1 MPDYSF
7 FCSPALEC
15 SWPRAEISALWSPA
29 TIYGAVVN
37 PGAPPI
43 GYGIDFGTSNSAISI
58 AYPDRVEVLALGR
71 SESAMTLP
79 SFVYLH
85 RGGRRAAGDEAVRT
99 FLKSG
104 HEKTDCWNC
113 PLAPYGWDTECR
125 QYRKGGGCNDA
136 RLLSGV
142 KHELAKVGFA
152 GTNSWA
158 TDFSVGALVAV
169 VLKRLK
175 AEADAAVV
183 DGARRVVLG
192 HPIVFAGADPD
203 HRAASDAE
211 AFSRLEQAAGEAG
224 FEEVAFLPEPTA
236 AVIGEPTHPG
246 VEIAVDFGGG
256 TFDVAVM
263 DSRDGE
269 PRIAGL
275 AGVAVGGEV
284 LDGVLFETSVG
295 PALGLEVLPS
305 WLFNELRTASSVR
318 LLMADPG
325 IPAILTRIGGNQ
337 AELVHALLYQGYAY
351 DFYKAIEAA
360 KIALSSSEVTELQFS
375 PLGLRVTLRR
385 SAFESMIR
393 PELDL
398 VREAIGRALGKAR
411 VDPREVD
418 RVLLTGGS
426 AYIPVFR
433 GDLAEIFGEDRLEQ
447 RDAFT
452 AVVHGLGVRAQQ
464 LWGL

>member
-1 MPDYSF
+1 MSDQIF
-7 FCSPALEC
+7 QTCC
-15 SWPRAEISALWSPA
+15 
-29 TIYGAVVN
+29 GDAVVSTEV
-37 PGAPPI
+37 PYSAISSTFIVGSVTSRPL
-43 GYGIDFGTSNSAISI
+43 GYGIDFGTSNSAVAI
-58 AYPDRVEVLALGR
+58 AYADRVEVVPLG
-71 SESAMTLP
+71 SARTLP

-85 RGGRRAAGDEAVRT
+85 RAGRRTAGDQAVRT

-104 HEKTDCWNC
+104 HEKTDCWKC
-113 PLAPYGWDTECR
+113 PLAPYGWDTDCR
-125 QYRKGGGCNDA
+125 QYRKGGGCSDA

-142 KHELAKVGFA
+142 KHELAKLGFS

-158 TDFSVGALVAV
+158 TDFSVGALVSV

-175 AEADAAVV
+175 EEADSAA
-183 DGARRVVLG
+183 GQAATSVVLG
-192 HPIVFAGADPD
+192 HPVVFAGADPD
-203 HRAASDAE
+203 DREASDKE
-211 AFSRLEQAAGEAG
+211 AFRRLEAAARSAG
-224 FEEVAFLPEPTA
+224 FTEVAFLPEPTA
-236 AVIGEPTHPG
+236 AVIGEATHRG

-263 DSRDGE
+263 DSRVGE
-269 PRIAGL
+269 PRIAGM
-275 AGVAVGGEV
+275 AGVAVGGEI

-295 PALGLEVLPS
+295 PALGLDVLPS

-325 IPAILTRIGGNQ
+325 IPSILSRIGGTE
-337 AELVHALLYQGYAY
+337 AGLVHALLYDGHAY
-351 DFYKAIEAA
+351 DFYKAIESA
-360 KIALSSSEVTELQFS
+360 KIALSSSEVTELRFP
-375 PLGLRVTLRR
+375 PLGLAVTVQR

-398 VREAIGRALGKAR
+398 VRQAIARSLTEAKVTPHDVG
-411 VDPREVD
+411 

-426 AYIPVFR
+426 AYIPAFR
-433 GDLAEIFGEDRLEQ
+433 SDLAEMFGPERLEQ

-464 LWGL
+464 LWSPNPLPA

>member
-1 MPDYSF
+1 
-7 FCSPALEC
+7 
-15 SWPRAEISALWSPA
+15 
-29 TIYGAVVN
+29 VVN
-37 PGAPPI
+37 PGVAPV

-71 SESAMTLP
+71 SRSAMTLP

-85 RGGRRAAGDEAVRT
+85 RAGRRDAGDEAVKT
-99 FLKSG
+99 FLNSG

-113 PLAPYGWDTECR
+113 PLAPYGWDTDCR

-142 KHELAKVGFA
+142 KHDLAKVGFA

-158 TDFSVGALVAV
+158 TDFTVGTLVAV

-175 AEADAAVV
+175 AEADAAVAG
-183 DGARRVVLG
+183 GAPRVVLG
-192 HPIVFAGADPD
+192 HPVVFAGADPD

-211 AFSRLEQAAGEAG
+211 AFSRLEQAAVEAG

-295 PALGLEVLPS
+295 PALGLEVLPN

-325 IPAILTRIGGNQ
+325 IPAILTRIGGKA

-360 KIALSSSEVTELQFS
+360 KIALSSAEVTELQFS

-398 VREAIGRALGKAR
+398 VREAIGRALGEAS
-411 VDPREVD
+411 VQPREVD

-426 AYIPVFR
+426 AYIPAFR
-433 GDLAEIFGEDRLEQ
+433 RDLAQTFGEDRLEQ

-452 AVVHGLGVRAQQ
+452 AVAHGLGVRAQQ
-464 LWGL
+464 LWGF

>member
-1 MPDYSF
+1 MRQTRLAAEST
-7 FCSPALEC
+7 PA
-15 SWPRAEISALWSPA
+15 PIYVVVVEIEA
-29 TIYGAVVN
+29 
-37 PGAPPI
+37 PI
-43 GYGIDFGTSNSAISI
+43 GYGIDFGTSNSAISV
-58 AYPDRVEVLALGR
+58 AYTGRVEVLTLGPSR
-71 SESAMTLP
+71 SAMTLP

-85 RGGRRAAGDEAVRT
+85 RGGRRAAGEEAVRT

-113 PLAPYGWDTECR
+113 PLAPYGWDTDCR

-142 KHELAKVGFA
+142 KHELAKLGFA

-158 TDFSVGALVAV
+158 TDFSVGSLVAV

-175 AEADAAVV
+175 NEADAAVT
-183 DGARRVVLG
+183 ASAPRVVIG
-192 HPIVFAGADPD
+192 HPVVFAGSDPSN
-203 HRAASDAE
+203 RAASDAE
-211 AFSRLEQAAGEAG
+211 AFSRLERAAVEAG

-236 AVIGEPTHPG
+236 AVIGEVTHRG

-263 DSRDGE
+263 DSRTGE
-269 PRIAGL
+269 QRITGM

-284 LDGVLFETSVG
+284 LEGVLFETIVG
-295 PALGLEVLPS
+295 PALGLEVLPN
-305 WLFNELRTASSVR
+305 WLFNELRTSSSVR

-325 IPAILTRIGGNQ
+325 IPAILARIGGTP
-337 AELVHALLYQGYAY
+337 AELVHALLYQGHAY

-360 KIALSSSEVTELQFS
+360 KIALSSSEMTELTFS
-375 PLGLRVTLRR
+375 PMGLQVTVHR
-385 SAFESMIR
+385 SAFEAMIR

-398 VREAIGRALGKAR
+398 VRDAIGRALDEAGVEA
-411 VDPREVD
+411 REVD
-418 RVLLTGGS
+418 RVLMTGGS
-426 AYIPVFR
+426 AYIPAFR
-433 GDLAEIFGEDRLEQ
+433 ADLAQTFGEDRLEQ

-464 LWGL
+464 LWSGG

>member
-1 MPDYSF
+1 
-7 FCSPALEC
+7 
-15 SWPRAEISALWSPA
+15 
-29 TIYGAVVN
+29 VVN
-37 PGAPPI
+37 PGTAPV

-71 SESAMTLP
+71 SRSAMTLP

-85 RGGRRAAGDEAVRT
+85 RGGRRAAGDEAVKT

-113 PLAPYGWDTECR
+113 ALAPYGWDTDCR

-158 TDFSVGALVAV
+158 TDFTVGALVAV

-175 AEADAAVV
+175 DEADAAVAE
-183 DGARRVVLG
+183 GAPRVVLG
-192 HPIVFAGADPD
+192 HPVVFAGSDPD

-211 AFSRLEQAAGEAG
+211 AFRRLEQAAVEAG
-224 FEEVAFLPEPTA
+224 FEEVAFLSEPTA
-236 AVIGEPTHPG
+236 AVIGEPSHRG

-275 AGVAVGGEV
+275 SGVAVGGEM

-295 PALGLEVLPS
+295 PALGLEVLPN

-325 IPAILTRIGGNQ
+325 IPAILARVGGK
-337 AELVHALLYQGYAY
+337 AGELAHALLYEGYAY

-360 KIALSSSEVTELQFS
+360 KIALSSAEVTELRFS
-375 PLGLRVTLRR
+375 PLGLQVTLRR

-398 VREAIGRALGKAR
+398 VREAIGRALDEAR
-411 VDPREVD
+411 VQPDDVD

-426 AYIPVFR
+426 AYIPAFR
-433 GDLAEIFGEDRLEQ
+433 GDLAQTFGEDRLEQ

>member
-1 MPDYSF
+1 MFACSEWVVICGFDRPTVARVYS
-7 FCSPALEC
+7 A
-15 SWPRAEISALWSPA
+15 AVISKQ
-29 TIYGAVVN
+29 
-37 PGAPPI
+37 APV
-43 GYGIDFGTSNSAISI
+43 GYGIDFGTSNSAIAVAFS
-58 AYPDRVEVLALGR
+58 DRVDVVPLGP
-71 SESAMTLP
+71 SPSAMTLP

-85 RGGRRAAGDEAVRT
+85 RNGRRAAGDQAVRT

-113 PLAPYGWDTECR
+113 SLAPYGWDTDCR

-158 TDFSVGALVAV
+158 TDFTVGSLVAV
-169 VLKRLK
+169 VIKRLK
-175 AEADAAVV
+175 AEADALVSQGV
-183 DGARRVVLG
+183 RRVVVG
-192 HPIVFAGADPD
+192 HPVVFAGADPND
-203 HRAASDAE
+203 RAASDAE
-211 AFSRLEQAAGEAG
+211 AFSRLERAAVEAG
-224 FEEVAFLPEPTA
+224 FDEVAFLPEPTA
-236 AVIGEPTHPG
+236 AVIGEPVHHG
-246 VEIAVDFGGG
+246 VEVAVDFGGG

-263 DSRDGE
+263 DSRSGE
-269 PRIAGL
+269 PRIA
-275 AGVAVGGEV
+275 ATSGVAVGGEV
-284 LDGVLFETSVG
+284 LDGVLFEASVG

-305 WLFNELRTASSVR
+305 WLFNELRTASAVR

-325 IPAILTRIGGNQ
+325 IPAILARIGGQ
-337 AELVHALLYQGYAY
+337 AGEIVHALLYEGHAY

-360 KIALSSSEVTELQFS
+360 KIGLSSTDETELRFA
-375 PLGLRVTLRR
+375 PLSLSVTVRR

-393 PELDL
+393 PELDM
-398 VREAIGRALGKAR
+398 VRDAIQRALDAGEIKAR
-411 VDPREVD
+411 DVD

-426 AYIPVFR
+426 AYIPAFR
-433 GDLAEIFGEDRLEQ
+433 ADLTNTFGADRLEQ

-464 LWGL
+464 LWGSYTPQPV

>member
-1 MPDYSF
+1 M
-7 FCSPALEC
+7 
-15 SWPRAEISALWSPA
+15 
-29 TIYGAVVN
+29 YGARVN
-37 PGAPPI
+37 SAGALV
-43 GYGIDFGTSNSAISI
+43 GYGIDFGTSNSAISV
-58 AYPDRVEVLALGR
+58 AYADRVEVLALGPSR
-71 SESAMTLP
+71 SAMTLP

-85 RGGRRAAGDEAVRT
+85 RGGNRAAGDEAVKT

-113 PLAPYGWDTECR
+113 ALAPYGWDTECR

-142 KHELAKVGFA
+142 KHDLAKVGFA

-158 TDFSVGALVAV
+158 TDFTVGSLVAV
-169 VLKRLK
+169 VLRRLK
-175 AEADAAVV
+175 NEADAVV
-183 DGARRVVLG
+183 VEGAQRVVLG
-192 HPIVFAGADPD
+192 HPVVFAGADPA
-203 HRAASDAE
+203 HRAASEAE
-211 AFSRLEQAAGEAG
+211 AFSRLEKAAMEAG

-236 AVIGEPTHPG
+236 AVIGEPTHHG

-269 PRIAGL
+269 SHIAGL
-275 AGVAVGGEV
+275 SGVAVGGEV

-295 PALGLEVLPS
+295 PALGLEVLPN
-305 WLFNELRTASSVR
+305 WLFNELCTASSVR
-318 LLMADPG
+318 LLMSDPG
-325 IPAILTRIGGNQ
+325 IPAILARIGGEE
-337 AELVHALLYQGYAY
+337 AKLAHALLYEGYAY

-360 KIALSSSEVTELQFS
+360 KIALSRSDVAELRFS
-375 PLGLRVTLRR
+375 PLGLHVTLRR
-385 SAFESMIR
+385 SAFEAMIR

-398 VREAIGRALGKAR
+398 VSDAIGRALDEAR
-411 VDPREVD
+411 IEATDVE

-426 AYIPVFR
+426 AYIPAFR
-433 GDLAEIFGEDRLEQ
+433 ADLARIFGEDRLEQ